1 MNAPDPIKVY
11 DARWEEQEFDDDQ
24 VRRLFEAAV
33 AYGRELNADTV
44 VLARDGR
51 LAAGR
56 VAELAAET
64 AVRMGMRTYLCADP
78 VGTPHGYFLFH
89 HVSLQHPATMGLMIT
104 ASHNPRQY
112 IGVKFVVPG
121 VQAVGLNCGPMGG
134 LARVR
139 EHYHAA
145 GRRAAVPGG
154 RLRLINRTREFIEFS
169 IGQSGLVP
177 GELSGLKVVIDG
189 MHGSAG
195 AEMALALQ
203 QAGAEIEALR
213 IVPDGRFPTG
223 SPNPT
228 SRGKMD
234 AAVRRAAETGCRAVV
249 GLDGDGD
256 RLVLGDGRGILS
268 AGFAA
273 VAVLEACGLG
283 RGAKPLPVLHDP
295 KVSPPALACWR
306 ELNAVPVLFR
316 NGHSQ
321 IKEYMRRTDALA
333 AAEES
338 GHYYHR
344 ITMAGLTAWY
354 ENPILTALLFAA
366 SIHRDPGLMDRL
378 WALQHQVLTTGEY
391 NCQFPD
397 DDARDRALAEV
408 IRRLVDEGAETATA
422 TDDGVD
428 LEGTVVRRGVRL
440 DGDEPVLEP
449 GWYSGYL
456 RIATNEKA
464 VARSYFSAADPAV
477 LEVVQCQVRTTW
489 LSEFGGRVIE

>member
-1 MNAPDPIKVY
+1 MSAQDPIKVY
-11 DARWEEQEFDDDQ
+11 DARWEEHEFDDDQ
-24 VRRLFEAAV
+24 VRRLFEAAF
-33 AYGRELNADTV
+33 AYGRELNADTA

-51 LAAGR
+51 LAAGH
-56 VAELAAET
+56 VLELAAEA
-64 AVRMGMRTYLCADP
+64 AVRMGLRTYLCAEP
-78 VGTPHGYFLFH
+78 IGTPHGYFLTH
-89 HVSLQHPATMGLMIT
+89 HVSLQHPRTIGAMIT

-112 IGVKFVVPG
+112 IGAKFVMPG
-121 VQAVGLNCGPMGG
+121 MQAVGLNCGPMGG

-145 GRRAAVPGG
+145 DRPAPAAGG
-154 RLRLINRTREFIEFS
+154 CLKLIDLTREFIEFS
-169 IGQSGLVP
+169 IGQSGLCP
-177 GELSGLKVVIDG
+177 GELSGLRVVVDG

-195 AEMALALQ
+195 PEMVLALQ
-203 QAGAEIEALR
+203 QAGAEVEPLR

-234 AAVRRAAETGCRAVV
+234 AAVRLAAETGCRAVV

-283 RGAKPLPVLHDP
+283 RAAKPRPVLYDP
-295 KVSPPALACWR
+295 KVSPPALAQWR
-306 ELNAVPVLFR
+306 RLNAVPILFR

-321 IKEYMRRTDALA
+321 IKDYMRRLDALA

-344 ITMAGLTAWY
+344 ITLGDLTAWY
-354 ENPILTALLFAA
+354 ENSILTTLLFAA
-366 SIHRDPGLMDRL
+366 SIRRDPGLMDRL
-378 WALQHQVLTTGEY
+378 WALQNRVLSTGEF
-391 NCQFPD
+391 NCQFAD
-397 DDARDRALAEV
+397 DDTRDRALAEL
-408 IRRLVDEGAETATA
+408 IRQLSAQGAGTVRA
-422 TDDGVD
+422 TDDGID
-428 LEGTVVRRGVRL
+428 LEGTVVSRGVRL
-440 DGDEPVLEP
+440 AGDEAVLEP

-477 LEVVQCQVRTTW
+477 LEAVQEQVRRTW
-489 LSEFGGRVIE
+489 LSNFGGRVVE